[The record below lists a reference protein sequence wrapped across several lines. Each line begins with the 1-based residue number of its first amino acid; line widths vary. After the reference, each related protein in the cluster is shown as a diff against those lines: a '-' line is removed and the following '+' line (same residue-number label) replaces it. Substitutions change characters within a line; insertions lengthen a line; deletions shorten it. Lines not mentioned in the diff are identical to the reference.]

1 MNHHATPE
9 FWSCYRSLPEE
20 VRGLAD
26 RSIEFLN
33 ADPRHPSV
41 RLKQIGDYWSARIGL
56 HYRALGITVDD
67 GISWFWMGHHSEYDK
82 LIG

>member
-20 VRGLAD
+20 VRGLTD
-26 RSIEFLN
+26 RSFEFLN

-56 HYRALGITVDD
+56 HYRAIGITVDD